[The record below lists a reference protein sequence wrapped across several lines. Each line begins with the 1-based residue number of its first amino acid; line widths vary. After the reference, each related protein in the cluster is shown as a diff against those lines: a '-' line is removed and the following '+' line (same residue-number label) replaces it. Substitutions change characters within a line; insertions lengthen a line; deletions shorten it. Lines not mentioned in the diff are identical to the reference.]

1 MLMGVLNRPVHYSV
15 LLSGENRFTSRVG
28 TGLYSRE
35 KWLALLNPSSRVSY
49 VKWGRPFP
57 HVTWLRTQSPLVQLV
72 PIILVPIIKYNI
84 LQVTSQAL
92 IPFSHTLF
100 LQECELTKMYTRQ
113 SRLLSYAL
121 GELLWSLLQLSFWIL
136 ALGKHKS
143 PQQYDIKEFRHN
155 QSLSIKCSV
164 SS

>member
-1 MLMGVLNRPVHYSV
+1 MGVLHHPGHYSV
-15 LLSGENRFTSRVG
+15 LLSGENRFTSRVS

-72 PIILVPIIKYNI
+72 PIIKYNI

-113 SRLLSYAL
+113 SCLLSYAL

-136 ALGKHKS
+136 ALGKRKS
-143 PQQYDIKEFRHN
+143 AQQHDKKKFRDN
-155 QSLSIKCSV
+155 QGLGIKCSV